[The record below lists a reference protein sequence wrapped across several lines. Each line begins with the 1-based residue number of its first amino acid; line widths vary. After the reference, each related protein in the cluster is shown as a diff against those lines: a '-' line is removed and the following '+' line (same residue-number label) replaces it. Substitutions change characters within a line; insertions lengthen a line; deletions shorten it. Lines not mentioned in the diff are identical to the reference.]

1 MFTEKDWLA
10 IFTVI
15 YGWNVNFISMLS
27 LPLHSNN
34 YCLLMSSIL
43 CIYVYGKQDK
53 ERAESKEQ
61 VHEVREYDVLMSMN
75 EFKLNKQT
83 SEWIN
88 LFL

>member
-1 MFTEKDWLA
+1 
-10 IFTVI
+10 
-15 YGWNVNFISMLS
+15 
-27 LPLHSNN
+27 
-34 YCLLMSSIL
+34 MSSIL
-43 CIYVYGKQDK
+43 CMYVYGKQDK

-61 VHEVREYDVLMSMN
+61 VHEVREYDVLMNMN